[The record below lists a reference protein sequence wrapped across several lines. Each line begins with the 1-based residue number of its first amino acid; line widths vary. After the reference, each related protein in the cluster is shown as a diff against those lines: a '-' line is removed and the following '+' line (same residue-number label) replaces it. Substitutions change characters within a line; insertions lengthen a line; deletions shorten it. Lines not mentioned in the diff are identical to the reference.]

1 MGRSALIYVSRQM
14 GVWGDGSQGAV
25 LARAAAPAAMA
36 GAVAVGRVLTGTR
49 KAISSGGPT
58 VADWL
63 IDAVPEWL
71 AAAARPQRSP
81 VPWPDMVRAI
91 LAIGLPLVAGLELG
105 EKEPGLLVALGGLLG
120 VAVDNGGAI
129 RARTLR
135 VGSAACGG
143 ALGLVLGSVLHGH
156 GWVAVIALAA
166 IAGVSALLSSTGGI
180 GSVTALQLLV
190 YTSVSMGPLGAVRP
204 WWHIAVGF
212 VLGAAWAMLLTMLG
226 WLVSR
231 RAAERRCVAAVYR
244 ALAAELR
251 AIGTPGVAE
260 ARQQLDKA
268 FNVASDTLL
277 TRRSTGAGRMPRLI
291 RLMALLNQANLIGE
305 AATALSIEGTRPPP
319 DVSAKL
325 DALADTIQSGAPKP
339 TMPKL
344 TTSTPGMNALR
355 DELEGVARVL
365 SGKLVYRGELLEPR
379 PPLRQRL
386 SAAIARLTSKS
397 SLIFAVRLMACVGVA
412 GVMTEVLPLSRS
424 YWVILTVVIVLKPD
438 LGSVF
443 VRAVQRGIGTVIGA
457 VLGAAI
463 LAVVPFGPWLLL
475 PFAILAA
482 LLPYGR
488 SRNYGLFAV
497 FLTPLVVL
505 LIDLLAPAG
514 WYLALD
520 RLVDTLLGCAVVL
533 LVGYAPWPSSWHAD
547 LPRHFAAAVYD
558 VCWYVEAGLCDAA
571 QAGRRAGRADVSMAR
586 RRAYRALSD
595 LRGEFD
601 RCMSEPAAASRQ
613 ATAWWPALVGLEG
626 VVDAVT
632 AVAVAVRQGEP
643 AADPGAVHELTA
655 ALDATADAVKAGLP
669 PRPAELPSDPSLK
682 PVTDAVRAVLAIL
695 ARAPKVHRPALAYQ
709 A

>member
-1 MGRSALIYVSRQM
+1 
-14 GVWGDGSQGAV
+14 V
-25 LARAAAPAAMA
+25 LAVAA
-36 GAVAVGRVLTGTR
+36 AVAVGRRLTGAR
-49 KAISSGGPT
+49 RAISSGTPT

-81 VPWPDMVRAI
+81 VPWPDMLRAI
-91 LAIGLPLVAGLELG
+91 LAISLPLAAGMELG
-105 EKEPGLLVALGGLLG
+105 QKAPGLLVALGGLLG

-135 VGSAACGG
+135 VGSATCGG

-156 GWVAVIALAA
+156 GWVAVIAVVA
-166 IAGVSALLSSTGGI
+166 IAGVSTLLSSIGGI
-180 GSVTALQLLV
+180 GSVSALQLLV
-190 YTSVSMGPLGAVRP
+190 YTAISMGPLGAIRP
-204 WWHIAVGF
+204 WWHTAVSF
-212 VLGAAWAMLLTMLG
+212 VLGAAWAMLLAVLG

-244 ALAAELR
+244 ALADQLR
-251 AIGTPGVAE
+251 AIGTPGVAG
-260 ARQQLDKA
+260 ARRQLNNA

-291 RLMALLNQANLIGE
+291 RLMALLNQANLIAE

-319 DVSAKL
+319 EVSTKL
-325 DALADTIQSGAPKP
+325 AAIADTIRAGAPP
-339 TMPKL
+339 PKIPQL
-344 TTSTPGMNALR
+344 TTSTPGMRALR

-365 SGKLVYRGELLEPR
+365 SGKLAYRGELIEPR
-379 PPLRQRL
+379 PPMGDRL
-386 SAAIARLTSKS
+386 SALVDRLTSKS
-397 SLIFAVRLMACVGVA
+397 TLIYAARLMACVGVA
-412 GVMTEVLPLSRS
+412 GVITEVLPLSRS

-438 LGSVF
+438 FGSVF
-443 VRAVQRGIGTVIGA
+443 VRAVQRGIGTVLGA

-520 RLVDTLLGCAVVL
+520 RLVDTLLGCAIAL

-558 VCWYVEAGLCDAA
+558 VCWYVEAALRDAV
-571 QAGRRAGRADVSMAR
+571 RAKPRPGRAEASLAR
-586 RRAYRALSD
+586 RQAYRALTD
-595 LRGEFD
+595 LRAEFD

-613 ATAWWPALVGLEG
+613 ATAWWPALVALEE

-632 AVAVAVRQGEP
+632 AVAVTMRHGEP
-643 AADPGAVHELTA
+643 APDPGAVHQLTT
-655 ALDATADAVKAGLP
+655 ALDTMADAVKAGSP
-669 PRPAELPSDPSLK
+669 PRPTELPSDPSLK
-682 PVTDAVRAVLAIL
+682 PVTDAVRAVLAVL
-695 ARAPKVHRPALAYQ
+695 ARSPRDRQPAYAYQ